1 MFEIIA
7 LLALFSA
14 LATLCILSVIDLR
27 EGLLPNEY
35 VMALAIQG
43 AIFHLAT
50 AYAFLGIQ
58 DMALGALIGGG
69 FLYLTRAVANWF
81 YKDDTLGLGDVKLMG
96 AAGIWLGP
104 YYILLAL
111 TAGGVAGLLHGIG
124 AALAEKIKSGTMPK
138 FNKLSLPAGPGF
150 AVGIVIAAILQ
161 FHTIEKVLL
170 P

>member
-43 AIFHLAT
+43 AVFHLAT
-50 AYAFLGIQ
+50 AWHFLSLENV
-58 DMALGALIGGG
+58 ALGAAIGAG
-69 FLYLTRAVANWF
+69 FLYVLRAIANWI
-81 YKDDTLGLGDVKLMG
+81 YKDDVLGLGDVKLMG

-104 YYILLAL
+104 YYILMAL
-111 TAGGVAGLLHGIG
+111 TLGAAAGLLHGIG
-124 AALAEKIKSGTMPK
+124 MALLQKIKTGILPSL
-138 FNKLSLPAGPGF
+138 NKLSLPAGPGF
-150 AVGIVIAAILQ
+150 AAGILMTGLMQ
-161 FHTIEKVLL
+161 FHAIQKVLW

>member
-7 LLALFSA
+7 LLALFCA

-35 VMALAIQG
+35 VMAFAIQG

-50 AYAFLGIQ
+50 AYHFLSIEN
-58 DMALGALIGGG
+58 MALGAAIGSG
-69 FLYLTRAVANWF
+69 FLYVMRAVANWI
-81 YKDDTLGLGDVKLMG
+81 YREDVLGLGDVKLMG

-104 YYILLAL
+104 YYILMAL
-111 TAGGVAGLLHGIG
+111 TIGAAAGLLHGIG
-124 AALAEKIKSGTMPK
+124 TALAQKIKTGTMPSL
-138 FNKLSLPAGPGF
+138 NKLSLPAGPGF
-150 AVGIVIAAILQ
+150 AAGILLTGMMHFQAI
-161 FHTIEKVLL
+161 ERVLW